1 MGRIPITPRLAEL
14 SPRACAQHARQV
26 INRHVS
32 DTQQRADR
40 VLVEHMICH
49 VAIGTAVEV
58 LSRWAKEGRPD
69 YKPAAIATFNALVN
83 LLFRAPLM
91 PPTPPRFDHE
101 DPLQLVMA
109 AARARKLV
117 EAGKPVPSPDLAAL
131 AGFDRSRP
139 RQLVREGVLRRSTDT
154 EGRRGFQDAPIR
166 NEDAR
171 ALLQQRGVPGF
182 QDLI

>member
-1 MGRIPITPRLAEL
+1 MGRIPDTPRLEEL
-14 SPRACAQHARQV
+14 SPRYCAQHAARV
-26 INRHVS
+26 IREHVS
-32 DTQQRADR
+32 ETQAQASRI
-40 VLVEHMICH
+40 LVEQLIHH
-49 VAIGTAVEV
+49 VAIGSAIEV
-58 LSRWAKEGRPD
+58 LSRWAQEGSPT
-69 YKPAAIATFNALVN
+69 YKPSALATYEALVK

-91 PPTPPRFDHE
+91 PPTPPCFDHE

-109 AARARKLV
+109 AARARKLI

-139 RQLVREGVLRRSTDT
+139 RQLVRAGILRRSRKT

-166 NEDAR
+166 NDDAR

-182 QDLI
+182 EDLT

>member
-1 MGRIPITPRLAEL
+1 MGRLPDTPRLAEL
-14 SPRACAQHARQV
+14 SPKYCARHAAQV
-26 INRHVS
+26 IRTHVD
-32 DTQQRADR
+32 DTYKQAGR
-40 VLVEHMICH
+40 VLVEQLISH
-49 VAIGTAVEV
+49 VAVGTAVEV
-58 LSRWAKEGRPD
+58 LSRWAKEG
-69 YKPAAIATFNALVN
+69 KPAYKEAALATFDALVK

-91 PPTPPRFDHE
+91 PATPPTFDHE

-117 EAGKPVPSPDLAAL
+117 EAGNPVPSPDLAAL

-139 RQLVREGVLRRSTDT
+139 RQLVREGILRRSAST

-166 NEDAR
+166 NDDAR

-182 QDLI
+182 DEVI